1 MIWVRDPRSIFEL
14 PTFEKLGPE
23 LVEGMSALPLKAD
36 IDRWHREVCLVPK
49 ADIVPQSDQWN

>member
-49 ADIVPQSDQWN
+49 ADIVP